1 MLPVDDLT
9 LAIDIHSRSYKLLR
23 WVSDAVERGF
33 ISGIRAHEYADV
45 ADVAL
50 DWVEQHYL
58 NFPIEMRPNHRH
70 LSQFA
75 NYFSTYVLTS
85 FDIIEQPGMQ
95 LESSCGCYCPM
106 CSHLVNAPHL
116 KTKKLSKRDK
126 KRAIDL
132 MVDRV
137 NALALEEG
145 IQLKP
150 EAASKIVHNEETRW
164 CAGYS
169 TYGHWLIERLDG
181 YSDGKSVLALWREIA
196 WYRKGSPR
204 KNFKLRYKDFRSAEE
219 ALIDAMQTALL
230 S

>member
-1 MLPVDDLT
+1 MLPVDELT
-9 LAIDIHSRSYKLLR
+9 LAIDIHARSYKLLR
-23 WVSDAVERGF
+23 WVSDDVERAF
-33 ISGIRAHEYADV
+33 NPRTRSHEFANV
-45 ADVAL
+45 ADVVL

-58 NFPIEMRPNHRH
+58 NFPIEMRPDRRH

-85 FDIIEQPGMQ
+85 FDVIDQPGMQ
-95 LESSCGCYCPM
+95 LVSSCGCYCPL
-106 CSHLVNAPHL
+106 CWHLMNAGHL

-126 KRAIDL
+126 NRAVDL

-137 NALALEEG
+137 TALALEEG

-150 EAASKIVHNEETRW
+150 EAASKIVHDEETRR

-169 TYGHWLIERLDG
+169 TYGHWLIERMDG
-181 YSDGKSVLALWREIA
+181 YSDGKSILALWREIA
-196 WYRKGSPR
+196 WYPTGSPR
-204 KNFKLRYKDFRSAEE
+204 KFFKLRFKDFRFAEE
-219 ALIDAMQTALL
+219 ALIEAMQTALL